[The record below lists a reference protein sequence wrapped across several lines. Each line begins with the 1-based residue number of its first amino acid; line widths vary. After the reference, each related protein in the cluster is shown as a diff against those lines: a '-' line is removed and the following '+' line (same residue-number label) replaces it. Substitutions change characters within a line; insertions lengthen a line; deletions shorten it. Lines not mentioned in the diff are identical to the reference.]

1 VRVKLG
7 RNKPCWCGSG
17 KKYKKCHLDREQ
29 QEPINQGVIHKQL
42 NGFYSQKYC
51 SVPSSMSAECS
62 GKIIKAHSI
71 SKSSSLKE
79 IANNGHVLTTFKGA
93 ISFEN
98 GFKISPKRIGI
109 QKASTFTGFCSH
121 HDKSLFQS
129 IEDKDFIITK
139 ENCFLIAYRAVSR
152 EIFVKE
158 RSSGIFDLLKDLD
171 KGKGLEQQLS
181 MQSEHKRL
189 TENNDLS
196 LSDLKYIKSKLDV
209 MLNKKDQGKLSH
221 IVFTLSE
228 PPKVMTSAAVG
239 PTFDFQGAE
248 VQSISQDPNVIPSYV
263 IINSFSGNGAGYICL
278 SWIEEHNTV
287 VSKFVDSLKRTNSI
301 GASLLAFIFTAIENN
316 YLSEDWWSS
325 LESAQKDYLMGLY
338 SQGVMTSTY
347 SDSLVNTKDL
357 LAFKITATQRL
368 NLCATA
374 L

>member
-1 VRVKLG
+1 MKLG
-7 RNKPCWCGSG
+7 RDKLCWCGSG

-29 QEPINQGVIHKQL
+29 QEPISKEVIHKQL

-51 SVPSSMSAECS
+51 SVPSSMNAKCS

-93 ISFEN
+93 IGFED
-98 GFKISPKRIGI
+98 GFKITPKKIGI
-109 QKASTFTGFCSH
+109 QKASTFTGFCAH
-121 HDKSLFQS
+121 HDKTLFQA
-129 IEDKDFIITK
+129 IEDKDFVVS
-139 ENCFLIAYRAVSR
+139 EGNCFLIAYRAISR

-158 RSSGIFDLLKDLD
+158 RTSGTFDLLKDLD

-181 MQSEHKRL
+181 IQSEHKRL

-196 LSDLKYIKSKLDV
+196 LSDLKHIKSKLDV
-209 MLNKKDQGKLSH
+209 MLNDKDKRQLSH

-239 PTFDFQGAE
+239 PTFDFQGGE
-248 VQSISQDPNVIPSYV
+248 LQSISQDPNVIPGYV
-263 IINSFSGNGAGYICL
+263 IINSFSSNGIGYICL

-287 VSKFVDSLKRTNSI
+287 ASKFVESLKKTNCI
-301 GASLLAFIFTAIENN
+301 GASLRAFIFISIENN
-316 YLSEDWWSS
+316 YLSEAWWSS
-325 LESAQKDYLMGLY
+325 LESSQRDYLVGLY

-347 SDSLVNTKDL
+347 SDALVNAKEL
-357 LAFKITATQRL
+357 LAFKITGTQSL
-368 NLCATA
+368 NTCATD

>member
-1 VRVKLG
+1 MKLG

-29 QEPINQGVIHKQL
+29 QEPVNKKIIHKQL

-51 SVPSSMSAECS
+51 SAPSSMSAECS

-93 ISFEN
+93 IDFDK
-98 GFKISPKRIGI
+98 GFKISPKKIGI
-109 QKASTFTGFCSH
+109 QKASTFTGFCAH
-121 HDKSLFQS
+121 HDKTLFQP
-129 IEDKDFIITK
+129 IEDSDFVIS
-139 ENCFLIAYRAVSR
+139 EESCFLIAYRAVSR

-158 RSSGIFDLLKDLD
+158 RTSGTFDLLKDLD

-181 MQSEHKRL
+181 IQSEHKRL

-196 LSDLKYIKSKLDV
+196 LSDLKHIKNKLDA
-209 MLNKKDQGKLSH
+209 MLNEKDQRKLSH

-239 PTFDFQGAE
+239 LTFDFQGGE
-248 VQSISQDPNVIPSYV
+248 VQRISQDPNIIPSYI
-263 IINSFSGNGAGYICL
+263 IINSFSSNGVGYICI
-278 SWIEEHNTV
+278 SWIEEHNIV
-287 VSKFVDSLKRTNSI
+287 ASKFVESLKRTSSI

-325 LESAQKDYLMGLY
+325 LESSQKDYLMGLY

-347 SDSLVNTKDL
+347 SDALVDAEDL
-357 LAFKITATQRL
+357 LAFKITATQSL
-368 NLCATA
+368 NVCATG